1 MNTPTLTTDRLTLRR
16 FTEADAAAIFEIFG
30 DIELNRYLPW
40 FPIKSPDG
48 ALDFYRE
55 RLSDNRFR
63 AICLRSDDRPIG
75 YVSADDGEAHDIGYG
90 ILRPFRRQ
98 GIVTEAARAVIDC
111 LRSEGVPFVT
121 ATHDRNNLRSGE
133 VMKRLGMT
141 YRYSYLE
148 LWQPKGFRVV
158 FRMYQLDLNGGA
170 REYSGY
176 REKHGT
182 AFVEEDI

>member
-1 MNTPTLTTDRLTLRR
+1 MTNTLTTERLALRP
-16 FTEADAAAIFEIFG
+16 FTEADMTAIFEIFG
-30 DIELNRYLPW
+30 DVELNRFLPW
-40 FPIKSPDG
+40 FPIKSPDS

-55 RLSDNRFR
+55 RLSDSGFL
-63 AICLRSDDRPIG
+63 AICLREDDRPIG
-75 YVSADDGEAHDIGYG
+75 YVSVDGGEAHDLGYG

-98 GIVTEAARAVIDC
+98 GIVTEACAAVIAR

-121 ATHDRNNLRSGE
+121 ATHDRNNPRSGE

-141 YRYSYLE
+141 YRYSYE
-148 LWQPKGFRVV
+148 EQWQPKNFPVI
-158 FRMYQLDLNGGA
+158 FRMYQLDLDGGA